1 MTKSTT
7 WLAAAAI
14 LCVPALASPTSL
26 SDNFEGGS
34 LSSALW
40 SVIGNAQIVVDP
52 TNPSNHVLS
61 FSALGFGGDLFSVPL
76 DLSASP
82 ITLSFDYLAFQS
94 SPTVGTDTGG
104 FVIVD
109 LPNSFL
115 GFSLLGTSNLGAPK
129 LPDLLGLTPG
139 VWHHISISFDPSLVQ
154 AGDGSKFAFEQW
166 GSSPNAAGNAFFD
179 NIEISPT
186 PEPGSAL
193 LLGVGLLGAG
203 ILRRR
208 LRAA

>member
-1 MTKSTT
+1 MTKSIT
-7 WLAAAAI
+7 LFAAAVI
-14 LCVPALASPTSL
+14 LCVPAMANPISL

-34 LSSALW
+34 LSPALW

-52 TNPSNHVLS
+52 TNPLNHVLS
-61 FSALGFGGDLFSVPL
+61 FSALGAGGDLFSVPL

-94 SPTVGTDTGG
+94 TPTVGTDTGG
-104 FVIVD
+104 FIIVD

-115 GFSLLGTSNLGAPK
+115 GFSLLGTSNLGSPK

-139 VWHHISISFDPSLVQ
+139 VWHHISVSFDPSLTQ

-166 GSSPNAAGNAFFD
+166 VSSPNAAGNVLFD
-179 NIEISPT
+179 NIEINAV

-193 LLGVGLLGAG
+193 LLAAGLLGASV
-203 ILRRR
+203 LRRR
-208 LRAA
+208 QS